1 VYTVGETGT
10 MYTPASGQ
18 YYSGNTT
25 AVTYSQVNCS
35 IKLTCDAEFLT
46 LFLIKIKPSGM
57 LHHVCFLQACFIML
71 SICKIICICDC
82 EVNEMEHWWNDT
94 DRKTKVLGGK
104 PIPVPLCPL
113 QVPHGLAWD

>member
-35 IKLTCDAEFLT
+35 IKLTREAEFHAL
-46 LFLIKIKPSGM
+46 LLIKIKPLGM
-57 LHHVCFLQACFIML
+57 LHHVCFFQACFMML
-71 SICKIICICDC
+71 SISKII
-82 EVNEMEHWWNDT
+82 
-94 DRKTKVLGGK
+94 
-104 PIPVPLCPL
+104 
-113 QVPHGLAWD
+113 